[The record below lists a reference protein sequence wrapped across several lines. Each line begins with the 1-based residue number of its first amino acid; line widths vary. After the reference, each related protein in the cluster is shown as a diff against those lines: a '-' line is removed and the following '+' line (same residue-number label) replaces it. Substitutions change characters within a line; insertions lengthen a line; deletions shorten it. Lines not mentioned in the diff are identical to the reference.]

1 MNKKFQSL
9 KRYSYLLLCL
19 YVPLYL
25 LMFHWLELFVPS
37 SAHYWVSYCYFDDL
51 IPFDEHFVL
60 FYYMWYPFL
69 VFLGLF
75 LIFKDSQSFKRYMY
89 FIAIGFTFSII
100 VCLLFPNG
108 QNLRPTIFADDNF
121 MVDMVKALYRVDTNT
136 NVIPSV
142 HVIGAFAG
150 MFGVLTTKKIKS
162 QWIRISSIFLGI
174 MIIISTVFIKQ
185 HSVLDIIAGVIVSA
199 ILYYIVYI
207 VIRNKMQKSENN
219 IE

>member
-1 MNKKFQSL
+1 
-9 KRYSYLLLCL
+9 
-19 YVPLYL
+19 
-25 LMFHWLELFVPS
+25 
-37 SAHYWVSYCYFDDL
+37 
-51 IPFDEHFVL
+51 
-60 FYYMWYPFL
+60 
-69 VFLGLF
+69 
-75 LIFKDSQSFKRYMY
+75 MY

-100 VCLLFPNG
+100 VCVIFPNG
-108 QNLRPTIFADDNF
+108 QNLRPEVFTDDNF

-162 QWIRISSIFLGI
+162 QWIRISSIFLAI

-185 HSVLDIIAGVIVSA
+185 HSVLDIIAGVIVS
-199 ILYYIVYI
+199 IIVYYLVYI
-207 VIRNKMQKSENN
+207 VIRKKMLKSENN